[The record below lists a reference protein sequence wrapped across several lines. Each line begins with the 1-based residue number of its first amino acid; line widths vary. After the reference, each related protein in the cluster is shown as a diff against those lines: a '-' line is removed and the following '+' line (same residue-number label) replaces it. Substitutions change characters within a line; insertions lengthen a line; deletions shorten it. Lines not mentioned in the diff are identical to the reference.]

1 MPNTY
6 TPTSIQALTTGFQPV
21 STETTPPESTSE
33 PVMISSAQGAKV
45 VEDTQKRLDAI
56 APPETGDIPE
66 QKTTEPEVITTP
78 ETPKVEVKQDFVTY
92 VDPETGAETT
102 LRGEA
107 INDKTK
113 AELEKKGMIMSASD
127 TSRGDLQ
134 EAEMK
139 RKEAEIEV
147 NNAIT
152 ELSRTAINSKELQQT
167 IRSIKK
173 SYGARIARQNA
184 VNARREKT
192 LNTLGI
198 RLGSRYT
205 GGSGGVFGGILAE
218 EERQGIQRINEI
230 ESEMLSA
237 VAGAKKAAKEHNYS
251 VFTKL
256 TELAEKKAEEKTKA
270 FEDLKKAQE
279 TAQKTL
285 EEEAKL
291 IENQSAIIEEVQKGT
306 TDPFEIFTALGG
318 NVPFDMI
325 KEMTD
330 TVGVSDKP
338 IVLGSSDLL
347 IDPKTG
353 EVIARG
359 AKVGGVSSGS
369 IGSSLSFGSSSTPVG
384 PATVAGLGATYAT
397 SSPEAQMVIDDIL
410 NKIPAQLRNT
420 EKETALKMEQIRKQL
435 AAGYTY
441 QQIVDRLSGFSLQ
454 GNADKQTGN
463 VLYNLSLGTDID
475 VGQLASL
482 LNRGAGEQAM
492 TTVENAHLKNVN
504 SFFASADEARQFTSA
519 ADKAIALVNDP
530 AFPKNFLGT
539 WDGRQFKAERFLG
552 KDATEPE
559 RKMLQQLE
567 SQLAFL
573 NAPTRVS
580 IAGTAA
586 TASEMEKINAFQAN
600 IYDEPETMKIKLEEL
615 RDGILNFHNQAR
627 SQRGLPTVDKNQ
639 LVDNKKRLELYKSL
653 GQMESQA
660 VTGSMN
666 NSDFLSSG
674 AWQGSTPAK
683 DTSATDNK
691 GFFNNL

>member
-1 MPNTY
+1 MPSQELTDLSKNLATQNGIT
-6 TPTSIQALTTGFQPV
+6 TPTPTF
-21 STETTPPESTSE
+21 E
-33 PVMISSAQGAKV
+33 PAMISSAQGAKV
-45 VEDTQKRLDAI
+45 VEDTQARLDTI
-56 APPETGDIPE
+56 APPETGDITE

-291 IENQSAIIEEVQKGT
+291 VENQSAIIEEVQKGT

-330 TVGVSDKP
+330 TVEVSDKP

-359 AKVGGVSSGS
+359 AKVGGASSGNISGS
-369 IGSSLSFGSSSTPVG
+369 IGSSLSFGSSSTPIG
-384 PATVAGLGATYAT
+384 PSTVAGLGATYAT

-454 GNADKQTGN
+454 GNADKQTGS

-586 TASEMEKINAFQAN
+586 TPSEMEKINAFQAT
-600 IYDEPETMKIKLEEL
+600 IFDEPETMKIKLEEL

-653 GQMESQA
+653 GQVESQA

-674 AWQGSTPAK
+674 AWGGSTPAK